1 MPVSQ
6 ANEASTLLRLAQAY
20 GICARLFSPHAAAA
34 VESGALAE
42 LAETLEWLG
51 TAGASERLRRLAD
64 EAPLSLQMLQADY
77 VRLFVRPDVPP
88 YETSHTTAPGA
99 AAGKTQQLA
108 DVAGFYAAF
117 GFQVRGERPDHIA
130 PELEFVALTCVKEA
144 YALVCDDEEGATT
157 CREARATFVEEHLL
171 PWLPEFGRRLAE
183 QRAHPVFT
191 VTADIVLALC
201 HG

>member
-6 ANEASTLLRLAQAY
+6 ANEASTLLRLARAY
-20 GICARLFSPHAAAA
+20 GVCARLFSPHAVAA
-34 VESGALAE
+34 VESGAVDE
-42 LAETLEWLG
+42 LAETLEFLD
-51 TAGASERLRRLAD
+51 TARASERLRGLAD
-64 EAPLSLQMLQADY
+64 EAPLSAQTLQAEY

-88 YETSHTTAPGA
+88 YETSHAAPGA

-171 PWLPEFGRRLAE
+171 PWLPEFGRRLVE

-191 VTADIVLALC
+191 VTADVVLALC
-201 HG
+201 RG